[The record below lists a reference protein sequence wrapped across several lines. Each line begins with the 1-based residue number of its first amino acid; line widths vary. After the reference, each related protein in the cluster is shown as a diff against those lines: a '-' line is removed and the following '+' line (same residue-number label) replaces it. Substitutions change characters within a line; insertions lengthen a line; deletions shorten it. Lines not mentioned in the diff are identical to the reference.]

1 MEFKVLEKDKKTKA
15 RIGKLKL
22 THAEVETPIFMPVG
36 TQATVKAML
45 PESLKE
51 IGIKLILSNSY
62 HLYLRPGHKLIE
74 NAGGLH
80 RFMNWDRAILTDSGG
95 FQVFSLNSLRKV
107 KDEGVVFRSHID
119 GSEHFLTP
127 ELAVEIQ
134 EALGSDIA
142 MTLDECIPYPA
153 TYTQTEEAMI
163 RSIKWAERCKLS
175 HKRKDQVLFGIIQGG
190 FFPELREKSA
200 KEMVAI
206 DFPGYGIG
214 GLSVGEPKE
223 VMYEMLEKVIPIIPE
238 EKPRYLMGVGEPV
251 AILEAV
257 ERGVDMF
264 DCVLPTRN
272 ARNASVF
279 TNNGPI
285 SLVRAAYREDFSPID
300 EECECYTCKHY
311 TKAYLRHLFKAKEIL
326 ASTLATW
333 HNLYFME
340 NFMKKVREA
349 IRKGKF
355 FEFKKNF
362 LEKYK
367 IKKEE

>member
-1 MEFKVLEKDKKTKA
+1 MVFELVKTDKNTNA
-15 RIGKLKL
+15 RLGKLKL
-22 THAEVETPIFMPVG
+22 AHIEVETPIFMPVG
-36 TQATVKAML
+36 TQATVKAMT
-45 PESLKE
+45 PDALKE

-74 NAGGLH
+74 KAGGLH
-80 RFMNWDRAILTDSGG
+80 RFMNWDRGILTDSGG

-107 KDEGVVFRSHID
+107 KDEGVLFKSHID

-134 EALGSDIA
+134 EALDSDIA
-142 MTLDECIPYPA
+142 MTLDECAPYPA
-153 TYTQTEEAMI
+153 TYAQTEEAMV
-163 RSIKWAERCKLS
+163 RSIKWAERCKNS
-175 HKRKDQVLFGIIQGG
+175 HTRRDQLLFGIIQGG
-190 FFPELREKSA
+190 FFPDLRKKSTR
-200 KEMVAI
+200 EMVGL

-223 VMYEMLEKVIPIIPE
+223 VMYKMLEEVTPIIPKT
-238 EKPRYLMGVGEPV
+238 KPRYLMGVGEPV
-251 AILEAV
+251 TILEAV

-279 TNNGPI
+279 TTYGSI
-285 SLVRAAYREDFSPID
+285 SLVKAAYREDFTPID
-300 EECECYTCKHY
+300 ETCECYTCKHY

-340 NFMKKVREA
+340 TFMKRIRDA
-349 IRKGKF
+349 IREGRF
-355 FEFKKNF
+355 LEFKNEF
-362 LEKYK
+362 LRKYK
-367 IKKEE
+367 TKKEE